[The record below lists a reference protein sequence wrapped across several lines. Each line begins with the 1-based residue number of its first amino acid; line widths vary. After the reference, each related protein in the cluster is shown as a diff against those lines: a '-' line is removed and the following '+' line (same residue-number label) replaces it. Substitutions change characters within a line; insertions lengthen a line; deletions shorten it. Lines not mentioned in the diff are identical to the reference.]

1 MRKVTIK
8 DVMDY
13 EFIEYVTEFEIAN
26 DIMRLA
32 YEGELFTTDG
42 KQITL
47 EFIQRL
53 VKHYRIC
60 DSITKDVMGKLQTNR
75 IEGYATTLLYA
86 YRNSIYDF
94 EWVKTYII
102 DTFGSRGEILPDG
115 SIREFDIELYPYS
128 FEPQT
133 LEGLCEYLTSEDVY
147 LNATYKE
154 LIEILKKNNIRK
166 FLQLELTRVYDKD
179 GKLLNIH
186 TVKDEIKDFCF
197 ERKGKFTK
205 EIVLK
210 IFMAC
215 KEISIKC

>member
-8 DVMDY
+8 DVMDFD
-13 EFIEYVTEFEIAN
+13 FIENVTEFEIAN

-47 EFIQRL
+47 EFIQKIIEHER
-53 VKHYRIC
+53 VC
-60 DSITKDVMGKLQTNR
+60 NSITKDVMSRLQTNR
-75 IEGYATTLLYA
+75 IEGYATTLQYA
-86 YRNSIYDF
+86 YKNSVYDF

-102 DTFGSRGEILPDG
+102 DTLGTYGEILPDG

-133 LEGLCEYLTSEDVY
+133 LEELCEYLTSEDVY
-147 LNATYKE
+147 LNATNKQFAN
-154 LIEILKKNNIRK
+154 ILKKDDIKK
-166 FLQLELTRVYDKD
+166 FLKLELTRAYDKD

-197 ERKGKFTK
+197 ERKEKFTNEMVMK
-205 EIVLK
+205 V
-210 IFMAC
+210 FMAC

>member
-1 MRKVTIK
+1 MRNVTIK
-8 DVMDY
+8 DVMDFD
-13 EFIEYVTEFEIAN
+13 FIENVTEFEIAN

-47 EFIQRL
+47 EFIQKIIEHER
-53 VKHYRIC
+53 VC
-60 DSITKDVMGKLQTNR
+60 NSISKDVMGKLQTNR

-102 DTFGSRGEILPDG
+102 DTLGTDG
-115 SIREFDIELYPYS
+115 NIREFNIELYPYS
-128 FEPQT
+128 FRPQT

-197 ERKGKFTK
+197 ERKEKFTK
-205 EIVLK
+205 EIALK

-215 KEISIKC
+215 KEFSIKC